1 MRCVFK
7 NVDKNYRQGGGPQT
21 EKKKQKQRGR
31 QLSDGNLE
39 KKR

>member
-21 EKKKQKQRGR
+21 EKKKPETERR
-31 QLSDGNLE
+31 VAV
-39 KKR
+39 